1 VVHAGTPAFL
11 ASLALALGG
20 FSCAFIN
27 ESDNVSASKR
37 GDTSMPAERRSPIA
51 ELRVGCGDG
60 DVTATGRVIAR
71 HPYLQQVTKTSAMIG
86 WTTTSPKDQRV
97 DVTLPDGSPVAS
109 VAAIVEPNYR
119 RSDTKQVWATV
130 TGLVPGTVYCYS
142 IANGTR
148 LTERTGFRTA
158 PSSTDAPVR
167 FLAFGD
173 SGVGGGDQRTL
184 RNRMLDFPFDL
195 IVHTGDVA
203 YSDGS
208 LAQYERNVFGIYGQM
223 FRNVPFFPAAGNHDY
238 KTMDGEP
245 FRYVFALPGDN
256 HEKWYSYDWG
266 SVHFVALDTES
277 DYATQARWLA
287 KDLAA
292 TTLPWKIVYLHRPPY
307 SSGAHGSDVQ
317 LRRVLA
323 PILETHGVQLV
334 LAGHDHDYERMKPQG
349 GVNYVVTGGGGR
361 GTYDVGRSSF
371 TAFSE
376 EVIHFVYVEVG
387 GDELVLHAI
396 DATGTEFDSLSIT
409 I

>member
-27 ESDNVSASKR
+27 ESDHVNASKR

-51 ELRVGCGDG
+51 ELRVCGDG
-60 DVTATGRVIAR
+60 DVTATGRVIRR

-86 WTTTSPKDQRV
+86 WTTTSPKDQHV
-97 DVTLPDGSPVAS
+97 DITLPDGSPVAS

-130 TGLVPGTVYCYS
+130 TGLAPGTAYCYS

-184 RNRMLDFPFDL
+184 RNWMLDFPFDL

-208 LAQYERNVFGIYGQM
+208 LGQYERNVFGIYGQM
-223 FRNVPFFPAAGNHDY
+223 FRNVPFFPAPGNHDY
-238 KTMDGEP
+238 RTMDGES
-245 FRYVFALPGDN
+245 FRYVLHSPARTTRCGTRTTGAAFISSRSIPRLTTKPRHA
-256 HEKWYSYDWG
+256 G
-266 SVHFVALDTES
+266 SQRTS
-277 DYATQARWLA
+277 R
-287 KDLAA
+287 
-292 TTLPWKIVYLHRPPY
+292 RPPC
-307 SSGAHGSDVQ
+307 
-317 LRRVLA
+317 R
-323 PILETHGVQLV
+323 
-334 LAGHDHDYERMKPQG
+334 
-349 GVNYVVTGGGGR
+349 
-361 GTYDVGRSSF
+361 GRSSISTVRRIHRAH
-371 TAFSE
+371 TARTR
-376 EVIHFVYVEVG
+376 G
-387 GDELVLHAI
+387 C
-396 DATGTEFDSLSIT
+396 GTCWPRSLKRTACNSCSRDTIT
-409 I
+409 TTSA